1 MKMKYVV
8 LLLALWCSQW
18 SVAQDMD
25 VPKSKGPVLVT
36 LPIQRDGYKVDAK
49 FISNQLSLFLR
60 NSIGEKYT
68 SSFTTLYKVVP
79 SYIVTDV
86 RVIETMD
93 RRVYADLEIYA
104 RLRGYGIH
112 QDSLLRR
119 YTATGSG
126 EDEKTAIQK
135 AANTILSAS
144 GPMSKFRG
152 VVDSLFR
159 ERYDVHGD
167 KTLALVKGLPQT
179 TIKECDNVLTEL
191 IYFSDF
197 PNMAVK
203 AESFR
208 NEVMNRKSQYFCKEE
223 LPKLKI
229 KIESTAY
236 DLNETVGKLLAV
248 SPESGCSAEVLQL
261 AKLIGQQQQAKQANV
276 PDQVNVLVTIHQDR
290 NVGLWRERYYGW

>member
-1 MKMKYVV
+1 MKYVV
-8 LLLALWCSQW
+8 LLIALWCSQW

-36 LPIQRDGYKVDAK
+36 LPIQRDGYNVDAK

-60 NSIGEKYT
+60 NAIGEKYT

-79 SYIVTDV
+79 SYIVTDT

-135 AANTILSAS
+135 AANTILSAN

-203 AESFR
+203 AEAFR
-208 NEVMNRKSQYFCKEE
+208 NEVMNKKSQYFCKEE

>member
-8 LLLALWCSQW
+8 LLIALWFSQW

-36 LPIQRDGYKVDAK
+36 LPVQRDGYKVDAK

-93 RRVYADLEIYA
+93 RRVYVDLEIYG

-119 YTATGSG
+119 YAATGSG

-135 AANTILSAS
+135 AANTILSAN

-167 KTLALVKGLPQT
+167 KTLALIKGLPQT

-203 AESFR
+203 AEGLR
-208 NEVMNRKSQYFCKEE
+208 NEVMNKKSQLFCKEE

-229 KIESTAY
+229 KIESTVY

-248 SPESGCSAEVLQL
+248 SPESSCSAEVLQL

>member
-112 QDSLLRR
+112 
-119 YTATGSG
+119 
-126 EDEKTAIQK
+126 
-135 AANTILSAS
+135 
-144 GPMSKFRG
+144 
-152 VVDSLFR
+152 
-159 ERYDVHGD
+159 
-167 KTLALVKGLPQT
+167 
-179 TIKECDNVLTEL
+179 
-191 IYFSDF
+191 
-197 PNMAVK
+197 
-203 AESFR
+203 
-208 NEVMNRKSQYFCKEE
+208 
-223 LPKLKI
+223 
-229 KIESTAY
+229 
-236 DLNETVGKLLAV
+236 
-248 SPESGCSAEVLQL
+248 
-261 AKLIGQQQQAKQANV
+261 
-276 PDQVNVLVTIHQDR
+276 
-290 NVGLWRERYYGW
+290 

>member
-1 MKMKYVV
+1 MNMKYI
-8 LLLALWCSQW
+8 LMLLALWLSQK

-25 VPKSKGPVLVT
+25 VPKSKGPILVT

-68 SSFTTLYKVVP
+68 SSFSTLYKVVP
-79 SYIVTDV
+79 SYLVTEI
-86 RVIETMD
+86 RVIETME

-112 QDSLLRR
+112 QDSLLRK
-119 YTATGSG
+119 YSATGSG
-126 EDEKTAIQK
+126 VDEKSAIQK
-135 AANTILSAS
+135 AANTILSAT

-159 ERYDVHGD
+159 DRYEVNGD
-167 KTLALVKGLPQT
+167 KTLALIKAMPQN
-179 TIKECDNVLTEL
+179 TIKECDNILTEL
-191 IYFSDF
+191 IYFTDF
-197 PNMAVK
+197 PGMATK
-203 AESFR
+203 TESFS
-208 NEVMNRKSQYFCKEE
+208 NEVMKKKSQYFCKEE

-248 SPESGCSAEVLQL
+248 SPESSCSAEVLQL
-261 AKLIGQQQQAKQANV
+261 AKLIGQQQQAKQANA
-276 PDQVNVLVTIHQDR
+276 PDQLNVLVTIHQER
-290 NVGLWRERYYGW
+290 NVNLWRERYYGW